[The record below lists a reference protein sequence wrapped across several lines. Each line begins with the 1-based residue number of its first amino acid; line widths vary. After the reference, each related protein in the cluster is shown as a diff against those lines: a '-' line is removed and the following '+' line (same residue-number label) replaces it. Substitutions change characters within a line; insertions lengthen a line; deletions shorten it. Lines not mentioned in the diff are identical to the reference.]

1 VSRRPADKPWWLLP
15 SGRLNP
21 WWWIGIAAVL
31 LVIDYFTGLYSI
43 GPALYIIPVALAAW
57 YSGLWTALIIAIGS
71 PLAHTAILVARGAI
85 GEPLPQ
91 FVSMSL
97 VRGAVIVV
105 MALWFARLAEHE
117 QELERRVKTLEGLL
131 SICSYCKNIR
141 NEHGEWERLE
151 KVISERSEARFSH
164 GFCPTCLKE
173 HLPDYPADADGP

>member
-1 VSRRPADKPWWLLP
+1 LS
-15 SGRLNP
+15 S
-21 WWWIGIAAVL
+21 
-31 LVIDYFTGLYSI
+31 TSSGLYSI

-71 PLAHTAILVARGAI
+71 PLAHTATLLARGAI
-85 GEPLPQ
+85 GEPMPQ
-91 FVSMSL
+91 FVSMTL

-131 SICSYCKNIR
+131 SICSFCKNIR

-151 KVISERSEARFSH
+151 KGISERSEARFSAPSAPRASRRS
-164 GFCPTCLKE
+164 FPTSRGT
-173 HLPDYPADADGP
+173 DGP